1 MISPEILRRYPFF
14 ANLDDASL
22 KAIAMISEEVPF
34 KKDDLIYAT
43 GQANHSLYFLTDG
56 AAESFLVITDPN
68 NDKYRKEYY
77 LDDLDLGEVF
87 GISAMVE
94 PAVHTTTARASKAG
108 KLVRIDGDA
117 LLKLFEKD
125 HVLGCTMMKEMIAEL
140 LYRLQQDRIQL
151 AAAR

>member
-22 KAIAMISEEVPF
+22 KAIAMISEEAPF
-34 KKDDLIYAT
+34 EKGETIYAS
-43 GQANHSLYFLTDG
+43 GQPNHSLYFLTDG
-56 AAESFLVITDPN
+56 AAETVLEITDPN
-68 NDKYRKEYY
+68 NEKYRKEYY

-94 PAVHTTTARASKAG
+94 PSIHSTTVRASKAG
-108 KLVRIDGDA
+108 KLVRIDGGA
-117 LLKLFEKD
+117 LMKLFEKNHD
-125 HVLGCTMMKEMIAEL
+125 LGCVMFKEMIAQL

-151 AAAR
+151 AAMR

>member
-34 KKDDLIYAT
+34 EKGEQLYAT
-43 GQANHSLYFLTDG
+43 GQPNQKLYFLTDG
-56 AAESFLVITDPN
+56 AAESFLVIDDPQN
-68 NDKYRKEYY
+68 EKYHKEYY

-94 PAVHTTTARASKAG
+94 PATHTTTARTSKAG
-108 KLVRIDGDA
+108 KLVRIDGPK
-117 LLKLFEKD
+117 LEKLFDENPKFGNI
-125 HVLGCTMMKEMIAEL
+125 LMKAMIAQL

-151 AAAR
+151 AAMR

>member
-1 MISPEILRRYPFF
+1 MISPEILRRNPFF
-14 ANLDDASL
+14 ANLADADL

-34 KKDDLIYAT
+34 AQGETIYAT
-43 GQANHSLYFLTDG
+43 GQPNHALYFLTDG

-108 KLVRIDGDA
+108 KLVRIDGVA
-117 LLKLFEKD
+117 LMKLFEKNYE
-125 HVLGCTMMKEMIAEL
+125 LGCTMMREMIAQL
-140 LYRLQQDRIQL
+140 LYRLQQDRVQL
-151 AAAR
+151 AAMR